1 MRDATEPP
9 GDLRLERRPPTVAEL
24 RALNGAVGWTD
35 LPRND
40 DAVAR
45 GLAASLFGV
54 VLLSAD
60 CVVAGCAR
68 VVGDG
73 GIYFYVQ
80 DLIVAPSLQGHGL
93 GGLLLDEVLAYLERE
108 APAGATVGLMAAEGK
123 AGFYARR
130 GWAPRPDDGPGMTLA
145 WAPRAVAEP
154 QTPASASKTPPEP

>member
-1 MRDATEPP
+1 M
-9 GDLRLERRPPTVAEL
+9 ERRPPTVAEL
-24 RALNGAVGWTD
+24 RALNAAVGWND
-35 LPRND
+35 LPEED

-54 VLLSAD
+54 VLLGAGGEI
-60 CVVAGCAR
+60 AGCAR

-80 DLIVAPSLQGHGL
+80 DLIVAPSLQGRGL
-93 GGLLLDEVLAYLERE
+93 GDLLLDEVLAWLERA

-130 GWAPRPDDGPGMTLA
+130 GWAPRPPDGPGMTLS
-145 WAPRAVAEP
+145 W
-154 QTPASASKTPPEP
+154 TPGAGR